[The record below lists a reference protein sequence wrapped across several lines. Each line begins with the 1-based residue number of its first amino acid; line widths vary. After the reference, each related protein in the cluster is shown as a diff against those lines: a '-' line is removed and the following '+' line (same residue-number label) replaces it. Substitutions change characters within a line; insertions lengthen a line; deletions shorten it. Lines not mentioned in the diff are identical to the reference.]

1 MAPKLANWKEHPDD
15 DDYAA
20 AENYLRLIMA
30 PAAAARTVQGLRKA
44 KLGYWMA
51 KDLIRA
57 SQLPILPADSYH
69 VAKDLRKVK
78 AGKKL
83 SPVLLVR
90 GRMNAEIP
98 LTIADGYHRIC
109 ASWHLDQ
116 ETAIPC
122 RLVDQEAGPGSANAS
137 LRSSRAGGSTRADRR
152 SRRS

>member
-1 MAPKLANWKEHPDD
+1 MPPRLANWKEHPDE
-15 DDYAA
+15 DDYPA
-20 AENYLRLIMA
+20 AENYLSLIMT
-30 PAAAARTVQGLRKA
+30 PAAAARTAQRLRKA
-44 KLGYWMA
+44 RLGRWLA

-57 SQLPILPADSYH
+57 SGLPILPADNYH

-90 GRMNAEIP
+90 GRMNAERP

-116 ETAIPC
+116 ETPIPC
-122 RLVDQEAGPGSANAS
+122 RMVDQETDPAPARAAV
-137 LRSSRAGGSTRADRR
+137 RSSRAGGNTRAARR
-152 SRRS
+152 